1 MNLGVSSYGIRAGGS
16 GGSSPTTPPERFTA
30 TAGQTVFTVTT
41 FTLNASPLVFSGTD
55 LCDPS
60 EYTVSGNDV
69 TFHIGRVVGTV
80 VTISNS

>member
-1 MNLGVSSYGIRAGGS
+1 MAFGLGYSNNSSGGGGS
-16 GGSSPTTPPERFTA
+16 TTPPERFTA
-30 TAGQTVFTVTT
+30 TAGQTIFTVTT
-41 FTLNASPLVFSGTD
+41 FTLNASPLVFSGSD

-69 TFHIGRVVGTV
+69 TFFIGRNEGTL